1 MDTGWHQRASS
12 GGSHLPGP
20 EGAGHPDHPCPGS
33 WTHRPGSGNS
43 CGQGLGC
50 AQRGPQLLTAEWTVY
65 MKAEA
70 LWQFGPQ
77 GQTRAGDCG
86 PRGPSWGGPG
96 AGRPRGSLY
105 SWRLLCGGPASPPVS
120 RPSQDPIQT
129 RGADGSPQ
137 TCLQTDIFF
146 QVPRGLAPGQGR
158 GGGRDVGR
166 SGWAPALTPVRA
178 EGSSPTPQRPRPPGP
193 WWQSSP

>member
-1 MDTGWHQRASS
+1 
-12 GGSHLPGP
+12 
-20 EGAGHPDHPCPGS
+20 
-33 WTHRPGSGNS
+33 
-43 CGQGLGC
+43 
-50 AQRGPQLLTAEWTVY
+50 

-158 GGGRDVGR
+158 GGQGRR
-166 SGWAPALTPVRA
+166 PLWL
-178 EGSSPTPQRPRPPGP
+178 GSSSHPCASRGFIPHPPTTQASWTLVAIEPLTSDLNKGRLAAAPSSSDLLGTDCLNSDPGQGVP
-193 WWQSSP
+193 TK